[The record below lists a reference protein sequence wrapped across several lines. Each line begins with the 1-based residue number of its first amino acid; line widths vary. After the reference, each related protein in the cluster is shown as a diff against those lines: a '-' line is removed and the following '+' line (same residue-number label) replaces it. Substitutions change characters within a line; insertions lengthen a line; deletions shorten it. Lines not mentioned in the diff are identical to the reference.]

1 MNGAYFWLV
10 AGLLLLLAELF
21 TPGFVVCCFGIGAL
35 MACVASFLGA
45 GLFWQVFCFAVGSFA
60 TLFLLR
66 PLLNRGL
73 RKRKLAGK
81 LHPATDKDGSL
92 PTGMDALKG
101 RSALVVKE
109 IDGIEGIGRVAID
122 GDEWPAKAATSEE
135 KFNVGERIIVTD
147 NESIVLVVAPYPEAQ
162 SNTTEN

>member
-1 MNGAYFWLV
+1 MVSSRVTPFAGGAIYSWLRS
-10 AGLLLLLAELF
+10 LLLWNRCFGGLFGKLSRCRTLLASL
-21 TPGFVVCCFGIGAL
+21 
-35 MACVASFLGA
+35 
-45 GLFWQVFCFAVGSFA
+45 CFAVGSFA

-122 GDEWPAKAATSEE
+122 GDEWPAKAATTEE

-147 NESIVLVVAPYPEAQ
+147 NESIVLVVAPYPGAQ
-162 SNTTEN
+162 SNTADN